1 MANGIEGGLEM
12 RKKAIA
18 LLLVTMLSVTGCGV
32 DPLSQDTMDKI
43 SSIGEVELS
52 DQSLIEDLEKTY
64 SEMTEKQKNQVKN
77 YVDLKNARTE
87 LDDLIQEEEARKAAE
102 EEKRLAEEAAQRDEI
117 ASSIPYSQ
125 AIDFCKSLKASCKDP
140 SSFVLYDVVY
150 SIHTVDD
157 GGSVNNYYIDYSA
170 VNSFGGV
177 VRDQEI
183 ACYGDSLYYGHY
195 SSDDVNYE
203 AALEVLFGSTNK
215 NEIETLDAD
224 FISSY
229 L

>member
-1 MANGIEGGLEM
+1 M

-77 YVDLKNARTE
+77 YVDLKNARAE
-87 LDDLIQEEEARKAAE
+87 LDELIEA
-102 EEKRLAEEAAQRDEI
+102 EKLAEVARLEEI
-117 ASSIPYSQ
+117 ASTFPYSEAIYICGLLKQ
-125 AIDFCKSLKASCKDP
+125 ACKDP
-140 SSFVLYDVVY
+140 SSMILHGIQASLAGEGHANCYC
-150 SIHTVDD
+150 
-157 GGSVNNYYIDYSA
+157 IDYSA
-170 VNSFGGV
+170 TNSLGGRIRSTTLIEYC
-177 VRDQEI
+177 RDIDYIKQIDDNGSSYGMYAKEYKKYFENDYMDIQE
-183 ACYGDSLYYGHY
+183 L
-195 SSDDVNYE
+195 DV
-203 AALEVLFGSTNK
+203 
-215 NEIETLDAD
+215 D